1 MEYDEI
7 VDMVVDELTERG
19 FQQQRKE
26 DEQVDQLIKRR
37 IELKEQVR
45 SCTAGLDE
53 NAKKALEDYHEI
65 IEEVYGFQVK
75 YIYLQG
81 TKDCVR
87 LLKSLEVI

>member
-53 NAKKALEDYHEI
+53 NAKKGAGGLPRNYR
-65 IEEVYGFQVK
+65 GNLRFS
-75 YIYLQG
+75 G
-81 TKDCVR
+81 
-87 LLKSLEVI
+87 